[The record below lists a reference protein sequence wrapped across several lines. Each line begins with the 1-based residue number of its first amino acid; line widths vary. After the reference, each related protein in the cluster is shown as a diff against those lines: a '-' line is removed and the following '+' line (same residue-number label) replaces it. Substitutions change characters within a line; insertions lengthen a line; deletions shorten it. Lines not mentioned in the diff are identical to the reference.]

1 MGVIVLH
8 YNNPIMGGGFT
19 YSHGLNNMVLYY
31 FESIATCSVDLFML
45 ISGYFMEKCEKRNL
59 WKAIELISQVMI
71 FQIDWYLIGIIRGHE
86 FTVKGFIGRFLPT
99 NYFVTLY
106 CAVYVL
112 SLYFSFVM
120 SRLGKKTLKMTLA
133 VLLLCFS
140 ILPTL
145 VDFIEG
151 MSGHSLT
158 GLNPLGMYGD
168 GAGYTFVNFFCFGW
182 LVHIFL

>member
-86 FTVKGFIGRFLPT
+86 FTVKDENDYIRNYDEFLQYIKDHPESGT
-99 NYFVTLY
+99 RKV
-106 CAVYVL
+106 V
-112 SLYFSFVM
+112 
-120 SRLGKKTLKMTLA
+120 
-133 VLLLCFS
+133 
-140 ILPTL
+140 
-145 VDFIEG
+145 VDE
-151 MSGHSLT
+151 
-158 GLNPLGMYGD
+158 
-168 GAGYTFVNFFCFGW
+168 
-182 LVHIFL
+182 

>member
-1 MGVIVLH
+1 
-8 YNNPIMGGGFT
+8 
-19 YSHGLNNMVLYY
+19 
-31 FESIATCSVDLFML
+31 
-45 ISGYFMEKCEKRNL
+45 MEKCEKRNL

-182 LVHIFL
+182 LVHIFV